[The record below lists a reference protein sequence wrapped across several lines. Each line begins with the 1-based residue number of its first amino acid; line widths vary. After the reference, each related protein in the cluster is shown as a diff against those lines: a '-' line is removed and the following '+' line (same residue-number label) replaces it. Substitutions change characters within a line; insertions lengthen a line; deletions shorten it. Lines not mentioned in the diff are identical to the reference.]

1 MPTRRHRAPEQIGAA
16 MQPLL
21 DRIDREGHFAIV
33 RLAKAW
39 PEIVG
44 EAIAR
49 RTEIVSLK
57 FHTAVVKVSGAMWI
71 QELNLMKSQI
81 LARVTQRLGDDVV
94 RELRF
99 VQGRL
104 ARRER
109 PKLRTVPRVTRK
121 SIELPELKDPELRKA
136 FERLIEAWG
145 RVRDRKRPR
154 PLPESWAAWFVLHN
168 RDRHAIVE
176 RDRSWPIQRKNQNGT
191 GFCTF

>member
-1 MPTRRHRAPEQIGAA
+1 MKYGAENLLQRVRAKKRPICAWRARRYGDAFMANRRYKAPEPIGAA
-16 MQPLL
+16 MQPIL
-21 DRIDREGHFAIV
+21 DRLDREGHFAIV

-44 EAIAR
+44 ETIAR

-81 LARVTQRLGDDVV
+81 LSRVTERLGDDVV

-104 ARRER
+104 SRRER
-109 PKLRTVPRVTRK
+109 TKLRTVPRAIRK
-121 SIELPELKDPELRKA
+121 SIDLPELKDPELRAA

-145 RVRDRKRPR
+145 RSAR
-154 PLPESWAAWFVLHN
+154 
-168 RDRHAIVE
+168 
-176 RDRSWPIQRKNQNGT
+176 
-191 GFCTF
+191 

>member
-1 MPTRRHRAPEQIGAA
+1 

-71 QELNLMKSQI
+71 QELNLMRSQI
-81 LARVTQRLGDDVV
+81 LARVTARLGDDVV

-104 ARRER
+104 SRREQR
-109 PKLRTVPRVTRK
+109 PKLRTVARATRK
-121 SIELPELKDPELRKA
+121 SIELPELKDPELREA

-145 RVRDRKRPR
+145 RAPR
-154 PLPESWAAWFVLHN
+154 
-168 RDRHAIVE
+168 
-176 RDRSWPIQRKNQNGT
+176 
-191 GFCTF
+191 

>member
-1 MPTRRHRAPEQIGAA
+1 MPNRRQKAPEPIGAT

-44 EAIAR
+44 ETIAR

-81 LARVTQRLGDDVV
+81 LARVTTRIGDDAV

-104 ARRER
+104 SRRER
-109 PKLRTVPRVTRK
+109 PKLRPVPRATTTRK
-121 SIELPELKDPELRKA
+121 SIELPELKDPELREA

-145 RVRDRKRPR
+145 RASR
-154 PLPESWAAWFVLHN
+154 
-168 RDRHAIVE
+168 
-176 RDRSWPIQRKNQNGT
+176 
-191 GFCTF
+191 

>member
-71 QELNLMKSQI
+71 QELNLMRSQI

-104 ARRER
+104 SRREQR
-109 PKLRTVPRVTRK
+109 PKLRTVSRAIRK

-145 RVRDRKRPR
+145 RASR
-154 PLPESWAAWFVLHN
+154 
-168 RDRHAIVE
+168 
-176 RDRSWPIQRKNQNGT
+176 
-191 GFCTF
+191 

>member
-71 QELNLMKSQI
+71 QELNLMRSQI
-81 LARVTQRLGDDVV
+81 LARVTARLGDDVV

-104 ARRER
+104 SRREQR
-109 PKLRTVPRVTRK
+109 PKLRTVARATRK

-145 RVRDRKRPR
+145 RAPR
-154 PLPESWAAWFVLHN
+154 
-168 RDRHAIVE
+168 
-176 RDRSWPIQRKNQNGT
+176 
-191 GFCTF
+191 

>member
-1 MPTRRHRAPEQIGAA
+1 MSMQRYKAPQQIGAA

-21 DRIDREGHFAIV
+21 DRLDREGHFAIV
-33 RLAKAW
+33 RLVKAW

-71 QELNLMKSQI
+71 QELNLMKTQI
-81 LARVTQRLGDDVV
+81 LARVTEQIGDDVV

-99 VQGRL
+99 IQGRL
-104 ARRER
+104 SRRER
-109 PKLRTVPRVTRK
+109 PKLRTVPRAPRR
-121 SIELPELKDPELRKA
+121 SIELPELKDPELRAA

-145 RVRDRKRPR
+145 RAPR
-154 PLPESWAAWFVLHN
+154 
-168 RDRHAIVE
+168 
-176 RDRSWPIQRKNQNGT
+176 
-191 GFCTF
+191 

>member
-71 QELNLMKSQI
+71 QELNLMRSQI
-81 LARVTQRLGDDVV
+81 LARVTARLGDDVV

-104 ARRER
+104 SRREQR
-109 PKLRTVPRVTRK
+109 PKLRTVARATRK
-121 SIELPELKDPELRKA
+121 SIELPELKDPELREA

-145 RVRDRKRPR
+145 RAPR
-154 PLPESWAAWFVLHN
+154 
-168 RDRHAIVE
+168 
-176 RDRSWPIQRKNQNGT
+176 
-191 GFCTF
+191 